1 MSSSSKSSKITVQ
14 TGIPLKV
21 QPRGKTRA
29 LTVALA
35 RARPR
40 ARNRGNRGIAKRGY
54 AFRSYNH
61 STQLPS
67 QLTMC
72 YAESL
77 VDPFEYSG
85 CKLGW
90 GCYAPSKLATAYIRG
105 TSVANADGSWAIA
118 VLPTAKQMVGIW
130 AGGLGVGQNTF
141 ADSSDVAAV
150 QANFQ
155 AGRPISLGVR
165 IIPSLAMTSAPGF
178 IYGGLLTDTTY
189 NRMAAIPTGELVT
202 LASSLLL
209 GNANIGASCTGRPYE
224 PNCFNFHSGCVDAVG
239 HGVDTAMP
247 FGIPYIVVTGLPV
260 TGIPIAFECVFNF
273 EGLPKQIHS
282 AAPLGQQQQTK
293 ENTLSDEW
301 VSYDSMWKYV
311 EGNLPSYA
319 RAYENIASID
329 AKVFGGAMAKKGV
342 RLANDFLRRA
352 TGQLRDNFK

>member
-1 MSSSSKSSKITVQ
+1 MSSSSKSSKVIIQ
-14 TGIPLKV
+14 TGIPVKSR
-21 QPRGKTRA
+21 PRPKTK
-29 LTVALA
+29 A
-35 RARPR
+35 RARPQKR
-40 ARNRGNRGIAKRGY
+40 SNAARGY
-54 AFRSYNH
+54 RYRAYTHKTN
-61 STQLPS
+61 LPS
-67 QLTMC
+67 ELTMC
-72 YAESL
+72 YAQSL
-77 VDPFEYSG
+77 CDPFEYAG

-155 AGRPISLGVR
+155 AGRPVSLGVR

-224 PNCFNFHSGCVDAVG
+224 PTCFNFHAGCVDAVG
-239 HGVDTAMP
+239 HGADTAMP

-273 EGLPKQIHS
+273 EGLPKQVHS
-282 AAPLGQQQQTK
+282 AAPLGQQQTK
-293 ENTLSDEW
+293 ENTLSDDW

-319 RAYENIASID
+319 RAYENIASVDSKI
-329 AKVFGGAMAKKGV
+329 FGGAMAKKGA
-342 RLANDFLRRA
+342 RLVNDFLKRA
-352 TGQLRDNFK
+352 TGQMRDNFN